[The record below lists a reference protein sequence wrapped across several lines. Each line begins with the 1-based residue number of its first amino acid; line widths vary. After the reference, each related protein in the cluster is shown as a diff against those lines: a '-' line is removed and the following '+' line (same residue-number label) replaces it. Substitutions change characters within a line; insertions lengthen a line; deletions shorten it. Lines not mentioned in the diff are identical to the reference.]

1 MRHLVPLILICL
13 LGLSGCSTLSY
24 SVSEETLQ
32 QELTAAVKDFDRSQL
47 KAGSP
52 LSLTLESTDLAVGP
66 DGRDV
71 VRIAVAGRIAVN
83 AFASNLPA
91 DVSLSLEGM
100 PYYDNDERA
109 IYLRR
114 LTLLDSR
121 IDAPWLPVDVAPVT
135 DMVVR
140 LVAQTLESV
149 PVYRLDPDAMG
160 WGWKERLASRAV
172 TLDIQPGRLVLKP
185 GL

>member
-24 SVSEETLQ
+24 SVSEEALQ
-32 QELTAAVKDFDRSQL
+32 QELTAAVEDFDRTQL

-52 LSLTLESTDLAVGP
+52 LSLRLESTDLAVGP

-71 VRIAVAGRIAVN
+71 V
-83 AFASNLPA
+83 
-91 DVSLSLEGM
+91 SLEGM
-100 PYYDNDERA
+100 PYYDNDEGA

-121 IDAPWLPVDVAPVT
+121 IDAPWLPVDIAPVT

-172 TLDIQPGRLVLKP
+172 TLDIEPGRLVLKP

>member
-1 MRHLVPLILICL
+1 MRHLFPLILICL

-32 QELTAAVKDFDRSQL
+32 KELMAAVEGYDRAQL

-52 LSLTLESTDLAVGP
+52 LALTLTSTELAVGP

-71 VRIAVAGRIAVN
+71 VRLAVAGRVAIN
-83 AFASNLPA
+83 AFAANMPA
-91 DVSLSLEGM
+91 DVALSLEGT
-100 PYYDNDERA
+100 PYYDNDEGA

-114 LTLLDSR
+114 LSLLDSR
-121 IDAPWLPVDVAPVT
+121 VEAPWLPMDIAPVT
-135 DMVVR
+135 DLVVR

-149 PVYRLDPDAMG
+149 PVYRLDPDSMG

-172 TLDIQPGRLVLKP
+172 TLDIEPGRLVLKP

>member
-13 LGLSGCSTLSY
+13 LGLSGCSSLSY
-24 SVSEETLQ
+24 SVSEATMQE
-32 QELTAAVKDFDRSQL
+32 ELTAAVEGFDRAQL
-47 KAGSP
+47 KSGSP

-71 VRIAVAGRIAVN
+71 IRLAVAGRVAVN

-91 DVSLSLEGM
+91 DVALSLEGT
-100 PYYDNDERA
+100 PYYDSDERA

-114 LTLLDSR
+114 LSLLDSR
-121 IDAPWLPVDVAPVT
+121 IDAPWLPMDIAPVT
-135 DMVVR
+135 DLVVR
-140 LVAQTLESV
+140 LVAQTLENV

-172 TLDIQPGRLVLKP
+172 TLDIEPGRLVLKP
-185 GL
+185 GR